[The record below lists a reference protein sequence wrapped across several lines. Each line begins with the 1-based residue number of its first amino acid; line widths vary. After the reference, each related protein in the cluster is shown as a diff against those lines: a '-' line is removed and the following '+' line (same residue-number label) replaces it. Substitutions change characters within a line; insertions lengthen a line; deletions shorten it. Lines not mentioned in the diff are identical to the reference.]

1 MSGDQALERVS
12 AILERVLTH
21 DSRPVMLRD
30 MQSWKLARIPAFVA
44 ASPEGLLPALL
55 VAAQAVWREASG
67 SGAAG
72 TGAAGTGAAGT
83 GFGLKIE
90 AAPQALL
97 GYKAAAIGTMPFSI
111 VMLSLMEA
119 LDQVARPSMFAAH
132 ELARVNDGVTARM
145 ARFSRHSMAEAA
157 QTVTAGSI
165 VSQEA
170 SSSPGPG

>member
-67 SGAAG
+67 S
-72 TGAAGTGAAGT
+72 GAAGTGAAGT